1 MCSTPNVKWYWQK
14 RTIEDRD
21 WDTMDA
27 TARPADM
34 QMTPWREFPRKTDAH
49 RAGKRWMFLDPSLRS
64 LNVAH
69 SLLAMQLQA
78 RPDQGMSPSA
88 GLANEIRLLG
98 RRVLPAAPALP
109 R

>member
-1 MCSTPNVKWYWQK
+1 MVLAE

-69 SLLAMQLQA
+69 SLLRDATASSANQGCH
-78 RPDQGMSPSA
+78 RPP
-88 GLANEIRLLG
+88 
-98 RRVLPAAPALP
+98 V
-109 R
+109 